1 MAVSEVRL
9 AANQI
14 VSAGLGLSQ
23 AVLAIQGSR
32 VQWQASARA
41 SGNVCKRLF
50 KVIKL
55 EIEDGFQAS
64 YHVAVNIKPPKCTI

>member
-1 MAVSEVRL
+1 MSEERL

-23 AVLAIQGSR
+23 AALAIQGSR
-32 VQWQASARA
+32 VQCQASARA
-41 SGNVCKRLF
+41 SGNVCKHLF

-55 EIEDGFQAS
+55 EIEDGSQAS
-64 YHVAVNIKPPKCTI
+64 YHIAVNINPPKSTI

>member
-1 MAVSEVRL
+1 MSEERL

-14 VSAGLGLSQ
+14 VSAGLLLSQ
-23 AVLAIQGSR
+23 GALAIQGSR
-32 VQWQASARA
+32 VQCQASGRA

-55 EIEDGFQAS
+55 EIEDGSLAS
-64 YHVAVNIKPPKCTI
+64 YHVAENINSRLR